1 MRRLTVITTAAVLVM
16 MTACQLQQQQ
26 NTAEEANAGEKETK
40 VLPPLHLGAVH
51 QVYPQQGFALLRM
64 IGPIPPGGSVLIS
77 HPIDGSNSRMGN
89 LIVSSEF
96 NARGNIIAAEI
107 RSGNVVKGD
116 RVFMYRN
123 ILNNNAD
130 EEPTEEAPEE
140 HPILDT
146 VSDAEVEEAVRRE
159 TAAEQ
164 IPETPDA
171 DTVPEL
177 PENYPAQPPHTT
189 TPSVE
194 VPSYLDEIPDDIH
207 DWD

>member
-26 NTAEEANAGEKETK
+26 NKAEEANTEGKETE

-89 LIVSSEF
+89 LIVSTEF
-96 NARGNIIAAEI
+96 NSRGNIIAAEI
-107 RSGNVVKGD
+107 RSGEVVKGD
-116 RVFMYRN
+116 RVFLYRN
-123 ILNNNAD
+123 ILNNNTD
-130 EEPTEEAPEE
+130 EETTEEAPAE

-164 IPETPDA
+164 ITETPDT

-177 PENYPAQPPHTT
+177 PEDYPAQPPYTT